1 MALNFPSD
9 PTEGAIYTE
18 GTTTWQFDGTAWN
31 IVGGSA
37 AVSIPNNFTTIGD
50 ISATEAADTLTFTA
64 GTGITITPDSE
75 AKTITFESTGGGG
88 GGDGEANQNA
98 FSNIAVSGQN
108 TVEADTPTDTL
119 TIVAG
124 TNITIT
130 TNDTADSITINSTAS
145 GGGGSSAFTD
155 LTDVPTGLNIAEIYE
170 PAIAMLRVDNNGTS
184 AYRFPSH
191 YGITDNPSI
200 YAISGTTIAFDLTE
214 IPGHPFV
221 IQDNTL
227 TQIESNLVHV
237 AADGTISLDAN
248 AQGKDSGVLYWR
260 IPENSNTNFV
270 YQCASHAPMFG
281 TITVKRLSLI

>member
-50 ISATEAADTLTFTA
+50 ILATEAADTLTFTA

-108 TVEADTPTDTL
+108 TVEADTTTDTL

-130 TNDTADSITINSTAS
+130 TNDAADSITINSTAS
-145 GGGGSSAFTD
+145 GGGSSAFTD

-227 TQIESNLVHV
+227 TQIELNLVHV

-270 YQCASHAPMFG
+270 YQCTSHAPMFG

>member
-50 ISATEAADTLTFTA
+50 ILATEAADTLTFTA

-75 AKTITFESTGGGG
+75 AKTITFQSTGGGG
-88 GGDGEANQNA
+88 GGEANQNA
-98 FSNIAVSGQN
+98 FSNIAVLGQN

-130 TNDTADSITINSTAS
+130 TNDAADSITINSTAS

-270 YQCASHAPMFG
+270 YQCASHVPMFG